1 MEPIWGEMF
10 QAAKAVQNGRK
21 ISDYIEAGG
30 VAASILLSSGK
41 KYTGV
46 CVDIFSTVGI
56 CAERKAFFIMIK
68 NG

>member
-30 VAASILLSSGK
+30 VAASILSSSGK
-41 KYTGV
+41 IPVPHWEFALKETL
-46 CVDIFSTVGI
+46 FLT
-56 CAERKAFFIMIK
+56 
-68 NG
+68 

>member
-30 VAASILLSSGK
+30 VYAMIGIRQLQERSVTDAK
-41 KYTGV
+41 H
-46 CVDIFSTVGI
+46 TVRRYPG
-56 CAERKAFFIMIK
+56 ANDFLH
-68 NG
+68 